1 MKDRIIKSAL
11 NLFWRYGIKSV
22 TMDDIARDLGISK
35 RTIYQHY
42 SDKEAILALVIQEEL
57 NSQQCEL
64 EKLDERAE
72 NPIEQLI
79 YSSVQMRET
88 MANMNPT
95 FLYDLKKYYPDAW
108 ALFQTYKHE
117 YIIKS
122 LRDNLLKGIELGLY
136 RPEIDVDI
144 LALLR
149 VEQVVMG
156 FDPTIFP
163 PRKFDMIHIQMQFL
177 LHFLRGVLSE
187 KGFEFYNTIKDKSAL
202 EINIHEK

>member
-1 MKDRIIKSAL
+1 VKDRIIKSAL

-42 SDKEAILALVIQEEL
+42 SDKEAILALVINEEL
-57 NSQQCEL
+57 NSQKCEL

-79 YSSVQMRET
+79 YSSVQMREA

-95 FLYDLKKYYPDAW
+95 FLYDLKKYYPAAW
-108 ALFQTYKHE
+108 ELFQTYKHE

-122 LRDNLLKGIELGLY
+122 LRDNLIKGIELGLY
-136 RPEIDVDI
+136 RPEIDVDV
-144 LALLR
+144 LSVLR

-156 FDPTIFP
+156 FDPTIYP
-163 PRKFDMIHIQMQFL
+163 PKKFNLVHIQMQFL

-187 KGFEFYNTIKDKSAL
+187 KGFEYYNTIKDKSAI
-202 EINIHEK
+202 EFNIHEK

>member
-42 SDKEAILALVIQEEL
+42 SDKEAILALVIKEEL

-64 EKLDERAE
+64 EKLDEQAE

-108 ALFQTYKHE
+108 ELFQTYKHE

-122 LRDNLLKGIELGLY
+122 LRDNLIKGIELGLY

-163 PRKFDMIHIQMQFL
+163 PKKFDMLQIQMQFL